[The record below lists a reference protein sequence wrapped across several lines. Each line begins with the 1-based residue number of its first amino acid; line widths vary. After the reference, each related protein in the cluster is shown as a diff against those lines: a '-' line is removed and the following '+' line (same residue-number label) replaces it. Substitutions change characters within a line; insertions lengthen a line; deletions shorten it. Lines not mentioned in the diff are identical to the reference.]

1 MHLSKLS
8 TAGPGGRLSR
18 TMPLIIAALIGLG
31 GCSDGTTGPSG
42 GNGGTNGP
50 EPYDHARAP
59 GASARDLLSAESFD
73 RVVVEVQYVD
83 GASPTAEALDSL
95 RTFLEVRLNK
105 PGGIVIQSPQQIAIT
120 QQAPYSAGDVRAIEG
135 EHRTAFTESTTL
147 AVYMLFLDGEYEDDP
162 NVLGIAYNNTSTAIF
177 GEKIRQYSD
186 GLNQPP
192 RARVEATV
200 ASHELGHLMGL
211 VNNGSDMVTEHQDEQ
226 HGRHCDDENCLMYY
240 AVDTTSFLLGI
251 FDEIPSLDQDCIDDL
266 QANGGA

>member
-8 TAGPGGRLSR
+8 TSGAGGRCFR
-18 TMPLIIAALIGLG
+18 IMPLIIVALIGLG
-31 GCSDGTTGPSG
+31 GCSDGTTAPSG

-50 EPYDHARAP
+50 QTYDHARAP

-83 GASPTAEALDSL
+83 GAAPTAEALESL
-95 RTFLEVRLNK
+95 RMFLEGRLNK
-105 PGGIVIQSPQQIAIT
+105 PAGIVIQSPDQIAIT
-120 QQAPYSAGDVRAIEG
+120 QQARYSAGDVRGIE
-135 EHRTAFTESTTL
+135 EQHRTVFTEGTTL
-147 AVYMLFLDGEYEDDP
+147 AVYVLFLDGEYEDDP

-177 GEKIRQYSD
+177 GEKVRQHT
-186 GLNQPP
+186 GVGQPP

-211 VNNGSDMVTEHQDEQ
+211 VDNGSDMVAEHQDEE
-226 HGRHCDDENCLMYY
+226 HGRHCDDESCLMYY
-240 AVDTTSFLLGI
+240 AVDTTDILAFLI
-251 FDEIPSLDQDCIDDL
+251 DDAPSLDQDCIDDL